1 MTGPLPRQIT
11 LSQRQENIL
20 KRLARKGKCFQ
31 QIFIRIQIILLAAM
45 GMNNTHIANK
55 LEVSRNTV
63 RLWRER
69 WHASQH
75 HLSAVEKA
83 EPSDKELG
91 SHIGVVLSDRPR
103 TGRPCKFSQE
113 QFVRIVAIACEDP
126 ALSERPISHWTAREL
141 ADEAVLRNIVPSIS
155 VRTVQRLLD
164 DVDLKPHRVKYW
176 LNARPKDLELF
187 SNEVQKVCDL
197 YAQALNLYEQ
207 GVKLMSVD
215 EKTGI
220 QALER
225 LSMTLPVKPGLVER
239 QEHSYIRNGTL
250 CLTPNFEVATGQIIA
265 PTIGKTRNERDFVQH
280 IEQTVAT
287 ASDSPWIFICD
298 QLNTHKSEG
307 LVLYIAKAC
316 GITEELGVKG
326 KSGILKSMDTR
337 STFLEDETHRIRFV
351 YTPKH
356 TSWLNQIEI
365 WFSILTRK
373 LLKRGNFTSV
383 MDLEQQLQAFID
395 YFNATMAKPFRW
407 TYTGRPLVAA

>member
-1 MTGPLPRQIT
+1 MAGPLPKQIN
-11 LSQRQENIL
+11 LSHRQENII
-20 KRLARKGKCFQ
+20 KRLARRGKCFQ

-55 LEVSRNTV
+55 LDVSRNTV

-69 WHASQH
+69 WHASQPL
-75 HLSAVEKA
+75 LSAVEKV
-83 EPSDKELG
+83 ELSDKKLG
-91 SHIGVVLSDRPR
+91 AHIREILSDRPR
-103 TGRPCKFSQE
+103 MGRPSKFSQG
-113 QFVRIVAIACEDP
+113 QFVKIIAIACEDP
-126 ALSERPISHWTAREL
+126 ALSKRPISHWTAREL
-141 ADEAVLRNIVPSIS
+141 AEEAILRKIVPSIS
-155 VRTVQRLLD
+155 IRTVRRLLD
-164 DVDLKPHRVKYW
+164 DVDLKPHRIKYW
-176 LNARPKDLELF
+176 LNARPKDPEIF
-187 SNEVQKVCDL
+187 SKEIQKICDL
-197 YAQALNLYEQ
+197 YAQALKLYEQ
-207 GVKLMSVD
+207 GVKIMSVD

-225 LSMTLPVKPGLVER
+225 LYKTLSVKPGLVER

-265 PTIGKTRNERDFVQH
+265 PTIGKTRKEQDFVQH
-280 IEQTVAT
+280 IKQTLAT
-287 ASDSPWIFICD
+287 APNATWIFICD

-307 LVLYIAKAC
+307 LVRYIAKAC
-316 GITEELGVKG
+316 GIVEDLGVKG

-337 STFLEDETHRIRFV
+337 AAFLQDETHRIRFV

-356 TSWLNQIEI
+356 TSWLNQVEI

-373 LLKRGNFTSV
+373 LLKRGNFTSII
-383 MDLEQQLQAFID
+383 DLERQLQAFID

>member
-1 MTGPLPRQIT
+1 MTGPLPRQIS
-11 LSQRQENIL
+11 LSQRQENVL
-20 KRLARKGKCFQ
+20 KRLARQGKCFQ

-55 LEVSRNTV
+55 FETSRNTV

-75 HLSAVEKA
+75 RLSTLEKA
-83 EPSDKELG
+83 VSSDKELG
-91 SHIGVVLSDRPR
+91 VLIGEVLSDRPR

-113 QFVRIVAIACEDP
+113 QFVKIIAIACEDP
-126 ALSERPISHWTAREL
+126 ALSKRPISHWTAREL

-164 DVDLKPHRVKYW
+164 DVDLKPHRIKYW

-187 SNEVQKVCDL
+187 SKEVQKVCDL

-225 LSMTLPVKPGLVER
+225 LHKSLSVKPGLVER

-265 PTIGKTRNERDFVQH
+265 PTIGTTRKEGDFVQH
-280 IEQTVAT
+280 IKQTVAT
-287 ASDSPWIFICD
+287 APDSQWIFICD

-307 LVLYIAKAC
+307 LVRYVAKAC
-316 GITEELGVKG
+316 GIKEELGVKG
-326 KSGILKSMDTR
+326 KSGILKSMDAR
-337 STFLEDETHRIRFV
+337 ATFLKDEIHRIRFV

-373 LLKRGNFTSV
+373 LLKRGNFTSIT
-383 MDLEQQLQAFID
+383 DLERQLQAFID
-395 YFNATMAKPFRW
+395 YFNASMAKPFRW

>member
-1 MTGPLPRQIT
+1 
-11 LSQRQENIL
+11 
-20 KRLARKGKCFQ
+20 
-31 QIFIRIQIILLAAM
+31 
-45 GMNNTHIANK
+45 MNNTHIANK
-55 LEVSRNTV
+55 LEISRNTV

-75 HLSAVEKA
+75 QFSVVEKE
-83 EPSDKELG
+83 EPSDKKLG
-91 SHIGVVLSDRPR
+91 AIIWEILSDRPR

-113 QFVRIVAIACEDP
+113 QFVKIIAIACEDP
-126 ALSERPISHWTAREL
+126 ARSKRPISHWTAREL

-155 VRTVQRLLD
+155 VRTVQRLLN
-164 DVDLKPHRVKYW
+164 DVDLKPHRIKYW
-176 LNARPKDLELF
+176 LNARPKDLDLF
-187 SNEVQKVCDL
+187 YKEVQKICDL
-197 YAQALNLYEQ
+197 YAQAFNLFEQ
-207 GVKLMSVD
+207 GVKIMNVD

-225 LSMTLPVKPGLVER
+225 LNKTLPVKPGLVER

-265 PTIGKTRNERDFVQH
+265 PTIGKTRKEEDFVQH
-280 IEQTVAT
+280 IKQTVST
-287 ASDSPWIFICD
+287 APDSQWIFICD

-307 LVLYIAKAC
+307 LVRYIAKTL
-316 GITEELGVKG
+316 GINEELGVKG
-326 KSGILKSMDTR
+326 KSGILKTMDTR
-337 STFLEDETHRIRFV
+337 ATFLKDETHRIRFV

-356 TSWLNQIEI
+356 TSWLNQVEI

-373 LLKRGNFTSV
+373 LLKRGNFTSTK
-383 MDLEQQLQAFID
+383 DLEQQLRDFIA